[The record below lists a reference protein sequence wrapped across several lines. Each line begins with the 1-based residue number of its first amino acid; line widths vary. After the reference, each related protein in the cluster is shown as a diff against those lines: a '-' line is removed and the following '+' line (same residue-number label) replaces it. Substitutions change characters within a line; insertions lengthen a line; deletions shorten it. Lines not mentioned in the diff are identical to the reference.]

1 MREELPLQTLL
12 FKQVSPHLAHEGNAE
27 ETFSLSG
34 KLSND
39 NTHTQPGF
47 LATLVR
53 INKNRSRCDP
63 SASDILKGYKKKY
76 GKLPELGEDVVPDA
90 EAGPEAVRTLRT
102 RIQSRRM
109 RTRRTSVQLPPDPR
123 IRTCEACCV
132 SRYCICFSDT

>member
-1 MREELPLQTLL
+1 MLFSVRKELPLHALL
-12 FKQVSPHLAHEGNAE
+12 FKQVSSHLAHEGNAE

-53 INKNRSRCDP
+53 INKNRNRCDP
-63 SASDILKGYKKKY
+63 SAPAILKGYKAKY

-90 EAGPEAVRTLRT
+90 DVEAEA
-102 RIQSRRM
+102 
-109 RTRRTSVQLPPDPR
+109 
-123 IRTCEACCV
+123 EAQADAG
-132 SRYCICFSDT
+132 SGDASSSADDSD

>member
-1 MREELPLQTLL
+1 MLFSVRKELPLHALL
-12 FKQVSPHLAHEGNAE
+12 FKQVSSHLAHEGNAE

-63 SASDILKGYKKKY
+63 SAPAILKGYKAKY

-90 EAGPEAVRTLRT
+90 DGEAEA
-102 RIQSRRM
+102 
-109 RTRRTSVQLPPDPR
+109 
-123 IRTCEACCV
+123 EAQADAG
-132 SRYCICFSDT
+132 SDDASSSAEDSD

>member
-1 MREELPLQTLL
+1 MFHGWLVDEFKLLFSVRKELPLHALL
-12 FKQVSPHLAHEGNAE
+12 FKQVSSHLAHEGNAE

-53 INKNRSRCDP
+53 INKNRNRCDP
-63 SASDILKGYKKKY
+63 SAPAILKGYKAKY

-90 EAGPEAVRTLRT
+90 DVEAEA
-102 RIQSRRM
+102 
-109 RTRRTSVQLPPDPR
+109 
-123 IRTCEACCV
+123 EAQADAG
-132 SRYCICFSDT
+132 SGDASSSADDSD